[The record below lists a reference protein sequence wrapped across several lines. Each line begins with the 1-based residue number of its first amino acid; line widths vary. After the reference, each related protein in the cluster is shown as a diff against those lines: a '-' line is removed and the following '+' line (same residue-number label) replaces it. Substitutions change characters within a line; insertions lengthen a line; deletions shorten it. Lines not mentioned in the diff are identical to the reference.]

1 MELLWIELFNRGY
14 STKYVLKQ
22 HQKFEKAPFPTFAI
36 GNLPS
41 WSFLFWLRWDSLL
54 EWNNA
59 PLSCSFCVE
68 LGGKL
73 DLRPWAP
80 SILWTNCS
88 IVFFDFEDEAM
99 LNSPSC
105 CFLSSDWRFKF
116 ATTPA
121 ILSAFLSLLVTCTET
136 ENVKITICYE
146 GKKGR
151 GTTWLTV
158 KLQMSSHCTKV
169 KHNTNMMFQINIL
182 IIFNLWSDH
191 VV

>member
-22 HQKFEKAPFPTFAI
+22 RQKFKKAPFPTFVI
-36 GNLPS
+36 SNLPN

-59 PLSCSFCVE
+59 PLSCSFFVE

-80 SILWTNCS
+80 SFLWNNCS
-88 IVFFDFEDEAM
+88 IVFVDFEGEAM
-99 LNSPSC
+99 LHSSSC

-116 ATTPA
+116 ARRSA
-121 ILSAFLSLLVTCTET
+121 ISSASLSLLVTCPET

-146 GKKGR
+146 EKKGR
-151 GTTWLTV
+151 EL
-158 KLQMSSHCTKV
+158 SR
-169 KHNTNMMFQINIL
+169 
-182 IIFNLWSDH
+182 NLFC
-191 VV
+191 